1 MTDNKS
7 ANSKNANNKNNEY
20 VPSYIDEI
28 IEEETSQRKK
38 RLPGMSIST
47 RLFLYIMTM
56 VLIFIATII
65 FVDTRLLNVAHIF
78 STAWQLWELGD
89 EVNALYQTDGD
100 FLQGL
105 SDLENKYSI
114 SLEIYDANDHLVY
127 SSDSNPDHYGEDT
140 DQSLIRH
147 YELIASSDIGV
158 NRHFEIQRDLAS
170 SFQMEYIVYVST
182 LENNY
187 TVKAYKMKSPV
198 DEGVQMAIQTVAF
211 TAIGIIFISAIIIR
225 LFSVRFTNPLKEIS
239 AVTQKM
245 AQLDFSKRCP
255 PSRTKEIAVLSN
267 SVNVMSESLQATLED
282 LREKNK
288 KLQDDYEKEK
298 TLEHL
303 RFDFITGA
311 SHELKTPIAIIQGY
325 AEGLTYFVDSDPE
338 TAKQYAETIVGETKR
353 MNDLVLRLLEI
364 IRYDSGDYIINR
376 AVFDVHDLVQEWFT
390 REENILA
397 EKQIRYMNTIPQGL
411 MGSGDAMLLGVAVS
425 NYLSNG
431 VSHIGGERLLK
442 TWCTDTGTA
451 YRISV
456 FNTGD
461 PIADKD
467 IDKIWSS
474 FYRADKSMSRKEGR
488 FGLGLAAVS
497 SIQHLH
503 GQAFGVENMEGGVR
517 FWFDIEKASEEEIEQ
532 AKKNYGIKAVGG
544 TYCGS

>member
-1 MTDNKS
+1 MTDKQA
-7 ANSKNANNKNNEY
+7 ANGKKNEY
-20 VPSYIDEI
+20 VPSYIDDI
-28 IEEETSQRKK
+28 LEEESSRRKK
-38 RLPGMSIST
+38 RRLGMSIST

-65 FVDTRLLNVAHIF
+65 LVDTRLLNVANIF

-89 EVNALYQTDGD
+89 EVNALYESDGD
-100 FLQGL
+100 FLRGL

-114 SLEIYDANDHLVY
+114 SLEIYNPEERLVY
-127 SSDSNPDHYGEDT
+127 SSDSEPDHYGEDT

-147 YELIASSDIGV
+147 YEMIASSDIGV
-158 NRHFEIQRDLAS
+158 NRHFEIQRDLRS

-187 TVKAYKMKSPV
+187 IVKAYKMKTPM

-225 LFSVRFTNPLKEIS
+225 LFSVKFTKPLTEIS

-245 AQLDFSKRCP
+245 ARLDFSKRCP
-255 PSRTKEIAVLSN
+255 PSNTREIALLSD
-267 SVNVMSESLQATLED
+267 SVNVMSDSLQAALCD

-325 AEGLTYFVDSDPE
+325 AEGLTCFVDSDPE

-376 AVFDVHDLVQEWFT
+376 AVFDVRDLVQEWFT

-397 EKQIRYMNTIPQGL
+397 EKNIRYENNIPRGL
-411 MGSGDAMLLGVAVS
+411 AGSGDAMLLGVTAS

-431 VSHIGGERLLK
+431 VAHIGGERLLK
-442 TWCTDTGTA
+442 AWCDDVGSA
-451 YRISV
+451 YRISI
-456 FNTGD
+456 FNTGE
-461 PIADKD
+461 PIADRD

-497 SIQHLH
+497 SIQRLH
-503 GQAFGVENMEGGVR
+503 GQAFGVENMDGGVR
-517 FWFDIEKASEEEIEQ
+517 FWFDVEKAAEEEIEQ
-532 AKKNYGIKAVGG
+532 AKKV
-544 TYCGS
+544 TE